1 MRGVCFTVIL
11 SHFGPLLKRGGVVQ
25 LHCRQFLMA
34 FPGVG
39 GLGVKKIIILWRLRL
54 LIGFQRSPLM
64 SYELSTVKV

>member
-1 MRGVCFTVIL
+1 MRGVCFTAIL

-39 GLGVKKIIILWRLRL
+39 GLGVKIIILWRLRL
-54 LIGFQRSPLM
+54 LMGFQRSPLM
-64 SYELSTVKV
+64 SCELFTVKV